1 MQGISVRL
9 SKHTSDAIRRIAEH
23 EGLAMGQLVRSIL
36 VKFVRAREEKQED
49 PK

>member
-1 MQGISVRL
+1 MQGFSVRL
-9 SKHTSDAIRRIAEH
+9 NKSTADAIRRIAEH

-36 VKFVRAREEKQED
+36 IKFVRTREDRKED